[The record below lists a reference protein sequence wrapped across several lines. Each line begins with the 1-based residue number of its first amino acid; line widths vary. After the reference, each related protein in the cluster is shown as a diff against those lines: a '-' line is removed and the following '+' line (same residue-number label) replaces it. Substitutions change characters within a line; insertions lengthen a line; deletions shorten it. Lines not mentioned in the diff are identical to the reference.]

1 MPYPAKEDKACLLL
15 LLYPIG
21 EHCQC
26 AVAPVGVVVGN
37 VHAEIVRA
45 THSFMH
51 REGHLQGG
59 AFARF

>member
-1 MPYPAKEDKACLLL
+1 MPSP

-26 AVAPVGVVVGN
+26 AVAPVGIVVGN
-37 VHAEIVRA
+37 VHAEVVRT

-51 REGHLQGG
+51 REGHLQSG